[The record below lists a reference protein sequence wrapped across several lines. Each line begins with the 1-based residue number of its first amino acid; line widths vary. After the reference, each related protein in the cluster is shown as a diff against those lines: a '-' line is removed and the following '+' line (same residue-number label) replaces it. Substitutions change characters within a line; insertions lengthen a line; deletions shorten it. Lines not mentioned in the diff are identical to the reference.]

1 MPDRNS
7 NTAWDAWESIFA
19 YRIRP
24 GDGSDKYFFGDR
36 DSRVCKFCDRGDDE
50 TSFSSDAHVIPAA
63 LGNRSLFS
71 NEECDECNKLGSR
84 LEDDLA
90 KFLSLPRAISRLPAR
105 KGTAKLRHPNEQSFI
120 KSDAQN
126 NIVNFHLPSDDESIR
141 FEDNGDGTIDVEV
154 AIPSYRPINVAK
166 ALARMALFPM
176 ERNANGFEFLRSWVI
191 GAAEWFPVDIY
202 TLHIPGSGY
211 RITMLKLDRYTR
223 SGDELNVR
231 VSLLY
236 SSFLVTF
243 AIPLDSPELPDD
255 LNLLNFPPPYTEMLS
270 ENCSRILVTS
280 NEREIAGKSNM
291 TLSYNEPPV
300 VTDKTV
306 DGG

>member
-1 MPDRNS
+1 
-7 NTAWDAWESIFA
+7 
-19 YRIRP
+19 
-24 GDGSDKYFFGDR
+24 
-36 DSRVCKFCDRGDDE
+36 
-50 TSFSSDAHVIPAA
+50 
-63 LGNRSLFS
+63 
-71 NEECDECNKLGSR
+71 
-84 LEDDLA
+84 
-90 KFLSLPRAISRLPAR
+90 
-105 KGTAKLRHPNEQSFI
+105 
-120 KSDAQN
+120 
-126 NIVNFHLPSDDESIR
+126 
-141 FEDNGDGTIDVEV
+141 
-154 AIPSYRPINVAK
+154 
-166 ALARMALFPM
+166 M

-243 AIPLDSPELPDD
+243 AIPLDSPELQDD